1 MGTGI
6 TTINSLG
13 LAGMQTAQTG
23 MANVATNVSGASVD
37 GFHRREVH
45 PQMSSASTNPLVQG
59 GTVIIDSVMRSYS
72 SLLSMQ
78 YLENHGKVKQASS
91 LNVAAEVVDKML
103 VDESTGLTDVFNG
116 FFTAASD
123 LSADPASGTAR
134 AAFSTTAKELT
145 DRIRSLAATIEETR
159 RQALVQMTGVID
171 AVNEKAE
178 ALARVNQ
185 LIQASSA
192 YGKPLPSAD
201 LLDERDRLTG
211 QLVDLTGATVDTTD
225 SGQATLRFDG
235 LSLVEGNQAARLKP
249 QFDGGSG
256 SQAPLPSGLINVFLP
271 RGEGSRN
278 QGQGGLVATL
288 GGSLVGGQFGG
299 LMRYAEGAEQ
309 WLQRLDALAVSLVKF
324 GEPRRLLGQD
334 GQPQQWYSKTSSGGT
349 LSKLGYLDTSASD
362 DTVGSGALSEPFFY
376 SGMFRVNKDAFNSGA
391 FSEGSLVDT
400 AALKEPVERSIRPS
414 LTINSNMLSGADV
427 PWSQNSS
434 PSSSVDQSFIIQAAG
449 GRSAQLRE
457 WSDWVAGVSSDLSK
471 WRAEEASFTAVHQ
484 ALEVQVQQISGVD
497 LDQEATDLLRFQQ
510 IYQANSSVIQAAM
523 RMFDTLISATGR

>member
-6 TTINSLG
+6 STINSLG

-72 SLLSMQ
+72 ALLSMQ
-78 YLENHGKVKQASS
+78 YLANHGKVEQAST
-91 LNVAAEVVDKML
+91 LNNAAEVVDKML

-116 FFTAASD
+116 FFTSASD

-134 AAFSTTAKELT
+134 AAFSTTSKELT
-145 DRIRSLAATIEETR
+145 DRLRSLAATIEETR
-159 RQALVQMTGVID
+159 RQALVQMTGVVD

-201 LLDERDRLTG
+201 LLDERDRLAG
-211 QLVDLTGATVDTTD
+211 QLVDLTGATVQMTD

-235 LSLVEGNQAARLKP
+235 LSLVDGNQAAQLKP
-249 QFDGGSG
+249 QFDRGTD
-256 SQAPLPSGLINVFLP
+256 SQAPLPTGLINVYLP

-288 GGSLVGGQFGG
+288 GGSIIGGQFGG
-299 LMRYAEGAEQ
+299 LLRYAEGAED
-309 WLQRLDALAVSLVKF
+309 WLKGLDEMALKLVSF
-324 GEPRRLLGQD
+324 GKPKDQTWYTKTVD
-334 GQPQQWYSKTSSGGT
+334 GSA
-349 LSKLGYLDTSASD
+349 LKLF
-362 DTVGSGALSEPFFY
+362 E
-376 SGMFRVNKDAFNSGA
+376 GMFKVVPGGYDVAKWRDDGTGELVLLKR
-391 FSEGSLVDT
+391 SE
-400 AALKEPVERSIRPS
+400 RPS
-414 LTINSNMLSGADV
+414 LTISSTMISGNDV
-427 PWSQNSS
+427 PWSQSS
-434 PSSSVDQSFIIQAAG
+434 TTTSPVDQSFIIQVAG
-449 GRSAQLRE
+449 GRSSRMRE
-457 WSDWVAGVSSDLSK
+457 WSDWVASVSSDLSK

-484 ALEVQVQQISGVD
+484 SLEVQVQQISGVD
-497 LDQEATDLLRFQQ
+497 LDQEATDLLKFQQ
-510 IYQANSSVIQAAM
+510 IYQANSAVIQAAM
-523 RMFDTLISATGR
+523 RMFDALLSATGR

>member
-288 GGSLVGGQFGG
+288 GGSLVGGQFGC
-299 LMRYAEGAEQ
+299 LMRSPKELNSGFSVLTHWRSP
-309 WLQRLDALAVSLVKF
+309 WLSLVSHDASWV
-324 GEPRRLLGQD
+324 RMANR
-334 GQPQQWYSKTSSGGT
+334 SSGT
-349 LSKLGYLDTSASD
+349 VKL
-362 DTVGSGALSEPFFY
+362 P
-376 SGMFRVNKDAFNSGA
+376 
-391 FSEGSLVDT
+391 
-400 AALKEPVERSIRPS
+400 
-414 LTINSNMLSGADV
+414 
-427 PWSQNSS
+427 
-434 PSSSVDQSFIIQAAG
+434 QAAPY
-449 GRSAQLRE
+449 RSLATWIRLRATIR
-457 WSDWVAGVSSDLSK
+457 SGLALCQSH
-471 WRAEEASFTAVHQ
+471 FFIAVCF
-484 ALEVQVQQISGVD
+484 V
-497 LDQEATDLLRFQQ
+497 
-510 IYQANSSVIQAAM
+510 
-523 RMFDTLISATGR
+523 